1 MTAPAYETG
10 AIYSDAM
17 PAGQRAWYEQVLL
30 QNLRTKSILTP
41 FTIMKEDFAARDTG
55 RITYSEVF
63 DLEPNWNALSESTIW
78 MKGAHLDSRSVTI
91 ELEIHGDVVKISDF
105 NELTNF
111 FNNGDLTSLCKG
123 KLGQSMV
130 DVFDILAR
138 NEFLATPYKSF
149 GGGKANRAALT
160 AADLFEPDLAEH
172 IRTHLEEREVPGV
185 QATQDSDVQTIVCV
199 TTPRVIHDIRMGA
212 NGKTPWLDVNSYAG
226 GVRKFTGE
234 AGTWSGVRFLRTN
247 RLVLKNAGAKIAQAT
262 LAEAVVPGQGA
273 ATTVDKVYTVGQSTS
288 KRYVLINEAMPAEF
302 LVGKT
307 LTIHSADLGDVV
319 LEADGTQET
328 RRIVDVDAANKK
340 LVFDKPF
347 LKDHAAGDYVTL
359 AIDVH
364 GSIFLGGPGV
374 VFGVG
379 ERAHPI
385 ILPKIDDMGMINRFS
400 WRSFSKMQLFRPEMF
415 EIVETVGS
423 VD

>member
-1 MTAPAYETG
+1 MANEYQTG
-10 AIYSDAM
+10 VMNSDAI

-30 QNLRTKSILTP
+30 SSLRMKSILAP
-41 FTIMKEDFAARDTG
+41 FTIMKEDFKARDTG

-91 ELEIHGDVVKISDF
+91 ELEIHGDVIKISDY

-130 DVFDILAR
+130 DTVDILAR
-138 NEFLATPYKSF
+138 NAFLSTTYKAF
-149 GGGKANRAALT
+149 GGGKASRALLT
-160 AADLFEPDLAEH
+160 ASDLFEPDIAEH

-212 NGKTPWLDVNSYAG
+212 NSKTPWLDVNSYAG
-226 GVRKFTGE
+226 GIRKFTGE
-234 AGTWSGVRFLRTN
+234 AGSWAGVRFLRTN
-247 RLVLKNAGAKIAQAT
+247 RLLLKNAGAKIAQAT
-262 LAEAVVPGQGA
+262 LAEAVVPGQGSA
-273 ATTVDKVYTVGQSTS
+273 ATVDGVYTVGQSTS
-288 KRYVLINEAMPAEF
+288 KRYILISEAMPAEF
-302 LVGKT
+302 VVGKT
-307 LTIHSADLGDVV
+307 LTIHSQDLGDVV
-319 LEADGTQET
+319 LESDGTQET
-328 RRIVDVDAANKK
+328 RRIVAVDGANKK

-347 LKDHAAGDYVTL
+347 LKDHAAGDYITL
-359 AIDVH
+359 GIDIH
-364 GSIFLGGPGV
+364 SSLFIGGPGV
-374 VFGVG
+374 VYGVG

-385 ILPKIDDMGMINRFS
+385 VLPKIDDLGMINRFS

-415 EIVETVGS
+415 EVVETAGS
-423 VD
+423 TD